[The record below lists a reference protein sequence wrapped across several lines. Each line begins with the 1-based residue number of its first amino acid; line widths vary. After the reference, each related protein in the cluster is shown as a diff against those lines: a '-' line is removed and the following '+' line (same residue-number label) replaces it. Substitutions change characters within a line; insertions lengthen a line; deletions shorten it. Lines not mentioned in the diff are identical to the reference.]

1 MTKLI
6 LAVVVYY
13 SGLLSLFAFL
23 KRVFLPYG
31 DLVILMYHSVL
42 DLADKEREYSQP
54 GLIVSQQVFV
64 KQMSFLTRNYNLLS
78 LERLIELLKSNKPI
92 PKRAAVIT
100 FDDGW
105 KDNYLYAYPILKK
118 NKVPATI
125 FLATDFIGTDKIF
138 WFLQVKLLLA
148 EGNLYPEKL
157 ADILQK
163 VKEENKASLS
173 AQSLSLLDID
183 SIKGDLD
190 RFIERMKQLDFEIIQ
205 KIIDRM
211 IAESGL
217 SFDKWTKKRWVLS
230 WDEVKEMSRDNVD
243 FGSHGRSHRI
253 LTTLSVDEVKQ
264 ELVQSK
270 NVIEERIGKRVNF
283 FSYPNG
289 DYNSGVKKLVQEAG
303 YSCAVVITRCEK
315 VTKEFDLFALRR
327 IGVHEDMSVGL
338 RGKFCKALFAFEI
351 GGWNDFL
358 RNIAKFRKD

>member
-1 MTKLI
+1 
-6 LAVVVYY
+6 
-13 SGLLSLFAFL
+13 
-23 KRVFLPYG
+23 
-31 DLVILMYHSVL
+31 
-42 DLADKEREYSQP
+42 
-54 GLIVSQQVFV
+54 
-64 KQMSFLTRNYNLLS
+64 
-78 LERLIELLKSNKPI
+78 
-92 PKRAAVIT
+92 
-100 FDDGW
+100 
-105 KDNYLYAYPILKK
+105 
-118 NKVPATI
+118 
-125 FLATDFIGTDKIF
+125 LATDFIGTNKMF
-138 WFLQVKLLLA
+138 WFLQVKWILN
-148 EGNLYPEKL
+148 EGGLHPEKL
-157 ADILQK
+157 SAILEK
-163 VKEENKASLS
+163 VKEEYRFFLS
-173 AQSLSLLDID
+173 AQSLKILGIGSFN
-183 SIKGDLD
+183 KGDPD
-190 RFIERMKQLDFEIIQ
+190 NYIELMKQLDFEIIQ

-303 YSCAVVITRCEK
+303 YSCAVVTTRCEK
-315 VTKEFDLFALRR
+315 VTKELDLFALRR

-338 RGKFCKALFAFEI
+338 RGKFCKALFAFEV

-358 RNIAKFRKD
+358 RNIVKFRTD